1 MNANRVEWS
10 LLVDTMWRYQGRES
24 SFGSA
29 GWESWKATA
38 SHRFLL
44 RQDTPLSWGWATK
57 PCLTQIYG
65 NYIDPLSLVSPGGFE
80 YYSWRKP
87 AAFGS
92 WSVSIQRTT
101 AGVQRYFLQNGW
113 AVWKCLK
120 YPSICFFSYFTQLL
134 MFIGSSLNLQAY
146 RPLVLKSPWP
156 RYRPSQ
162 RGHNSLL
169 GMVIPRYEGTKS
181 VMWYSLWRKLWL
193 VW

>member
-57 PCLTQIYG
+57 PCLTQIYC

-113 AVWKCLK
+113 AVWKKMSQISFHL
-120 YPSICFFSYFTQLL
+120 FLFLL
-134 MFIGSSLNLQAY
+134 HPASHVHWLILESSSLQAA
-146 RPLVLKSPWP
+146 
-156 RYRPSQ
+156 
-162 RGHNSLL
+162 GIEESLTE
-169 GMVIPRYEGTKS
+169 IQAFSEGS
-181 VMWYSLWRKLWL
+181 
-193 VW
+193 